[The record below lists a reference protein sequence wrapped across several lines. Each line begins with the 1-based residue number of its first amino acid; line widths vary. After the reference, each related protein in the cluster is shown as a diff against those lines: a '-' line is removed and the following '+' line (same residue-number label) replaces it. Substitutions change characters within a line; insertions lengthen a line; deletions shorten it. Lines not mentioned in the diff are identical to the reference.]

1 MNKDKVG
8 NLKERALKAVDENIK
23 VIEGALHQI
32 KYHRQQIEEEDVSYV
47 TINRLDNICWHLR
60 AMCSHIDIA
69 EVARISALIE
79 AFSAKEG

>member
-1 MNKDKVG
+1 MNKDRVE

-32 KYHRQQIEEEDVSYV
+32 KYHRQQMEKEGISTVPG
-47 TINRLDNICWHLR
+47 NRFDSVCWHLR

-69 EVARISALIE
+69 EVARLSALIE